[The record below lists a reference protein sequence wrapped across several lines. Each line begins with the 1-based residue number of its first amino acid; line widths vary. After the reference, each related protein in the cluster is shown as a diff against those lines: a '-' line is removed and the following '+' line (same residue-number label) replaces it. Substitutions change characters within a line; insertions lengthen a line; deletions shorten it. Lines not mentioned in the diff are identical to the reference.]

1 MWGDVASD
9 QDKPSYVEQI
19 NIGRLEYMDTLIDAV
34 EYKIHKKKQLIEKR
48 LEKDRPQ
55 HLKHSAKKY
64 VMEYLR
70 CKKSFEYFA
79 THYILLELPGGDVLM
94 DPYQKQLEFID
105 LVEHKKHVLLLK
117 SRQTGFSTIVQAY
130 TAWLC
135 NFHDNVVVGIIS
147 KDGNEATDFARFIR
161 GMIEKLP
168 NFLKPKRGALGRGF
182 AKKTERSFIMT
193 NGSKVYVATVNPK
206 APNKTLRG
214 KAITFLIVDEA
225 AFIDYVD
232 DAWTSIVPALST
244 NQMHAKKRGVP
255 FGTVVISTP
264 NKTVGPG
271 KWYFNRYLRA
281 ISGEGLFIPFVVHWK
296 MVDELADDPDWYRT
310 QCELFDNDPKK
321 IAQEL
326 ELKFLPAAG
335 AFFESETLEKVQDSV
350 QKPLEKLK
358 LFKGEAWSFQKP
370 ILNTHYIMGVD
381 TAPEH
386 GKDKSAITIWDYESM
401 DQVWEYR
408 GKLRVMDFIEVV
420 KAAASLYD
428 GTIVIESN
436 SYGNQVIEHMN
447 NSSYSSRLYKEKRG
461 ENTLVPGLSTT
472 AKTRPLMIDAL
483 YSYVTQYPETVKS
496 ERLALELTSLV
507 SKTNGRIEADSG
519 CHDDVAI
526 SAALCYY
533 VRKYDPPLLIGVGS
547 SDSIQDLED
556 VLNMNLG
563 GSPLTSR
570 TIEEES
576 SMDHINA
583 VLLKKLKENIGS
595 NENKEAYYNL
605 FDMLDRG

>member
-1 MWGDVASD
+1 
-9 QDKPSYVEQI
+9 
-19 NIGRLEYMDTLIDAV
+19 MDTLVDAV
-34 EYKIHKKKQLIEKR
+34 EFKIRQKEKVIDKRIERDK
-48 LEKDRPQ
+48 PQ

-70 CKKSFEYFA
+70 CKKSFEYFVR
-79 THYILLELPGGDVLM
+79 HYILLELPGGDELM
-94 DPYQKQLEFID
+94 NPYRKQLEFID
-105 LVEHKKHVLLLK
+105 LVETKKHALLLK

-135 NFHDNVVVGIIS
+135 VFHDNVVVGIIS
-147 KDGNEATDFARFIR
+147 KDGNEATDFARMIR
-161 GMIEKLP
+161 GMIEKIP
-168 NFLKPKRGALGRGF
+168 NFLKPKKGALGRGF

-232 DAWTSIVPALST
+232 SAWTSIVPALST
-244 NQMHAKKRGVP
+244 NQMLAKQKGVP
-255 FGTVVISTP
+255 YGTVIISTP

-281 ISGEGLFIPFVVHWK
+281 ISGEGLFAPFVVHWK
-296 MVDELADDPDWYRT
+296 MIDEFVADPDWYNT
-310 QCELFDNDPKK
+310 QCELFDHDTKK

-326 ELKFLPAAG
+326 ELKFLPAEG
-335 AFFESETLEKVQDSV
+335 AFFESETLEKVQNSV
-350 QKPLEKLK
+350 QKPIEKLQ
-358 LFKGEAWSFQKP
+358 LFNGQAWCFQQP
-370 ILNTHYIMGVD
+370 IPGTHYIMGVD

-386 GKDKSAITIWDYESM
+386 GEDKSAITIWEYESM

-408 GKLRVMDFIEVV
+408 GKLKVMEFIEVV
-420 KAAASLYD
+420 KAAAALYD

-447 NSSYSSRLYKEKRG
+447 NSNYSARLYKEKRG
-461 ENTLVPGLSTT
+461 EKTYVPGLSTT

-483 YSYVTQYPETVKS
+483 YSFVTQYPETIKS

-533 VRKYDPPLLIGVGS
+533 VRKYDPPLLIGKGS
-547 SDSIQDLED
+547 IELVQDLND
-556 VLNMNLG
+556 ILNMNIG
-563 GSPLTSR
+563 GSPLTSHLGS
-570 TIEEES
+570 EDD
-576 SMDHINA
+576 SMDHLNA
-583 VLLKKLKENIGS
+583 VLLKKLKESIGS
-595 NENKEAYYNL
+595 DENKEAYYNL

>member
-1 MWGDVASD
+1 
-9 QDKPSYVEQI
+9 
-19 NIGRLEYMDTLIDAV
+19 MDTLVDAV
-34 EYKIHKKKQLIEKR
+34 EFDVQKTEKRIDKQLAKN
-48 LEKDRPQ
+48 RPQ
-55 HLKHSAKKY
+55 HLKFSAKKY
-64 VMEYLR
+64 VMEYLK
-70 CKKSFEYFA
+70 CKKSFEYFVKK
-79 THYILLELPGGDVLM
+79 YILLELPGGDELM
-94 DPYQKQLEFID
+94 NPYRKQLEFVD
-105 LVEHKKHVLLLK
+105 LVETKKHVLLLK

-135 NFHDNVVVGIIS
+135 TFHDNVVIGIIS

-168 NFLKPKRGALGRGF
+168 NFLKPKKGALGRGF

-232 DAWTSIVPALST
+232 AAWTSIVPALST
-244 NQMHAKKRGVP
+244 NQMHAKKKNVP

-281 ISGEGLFIPFVVHWK
+281 ISGEGLFEPFVVHWK
-296 MVDELADDPDWYRT
+296 MIDELADDPDWYIT

-326 ELKFLPAAG
+326 ELKFLPADG
-335 AFFESETLEKVQDSV
+335 AFFESDTLEIVQNSV

-358 LFKGEAWSFQKP
+358 LFSGEGWCFQKP
-370 ILNTHYIMGVD
+370 KKNTHYIMGVD

-386 GKDKSAITIWDYESM
+386 GEDKSAITVWDYESM

-408 GKLRVMDFIEVV
+408 GKLKVMEFIEVV
-420 KAAASLYD
+420 KAAASLYE
-428 GTIVIESN
+428 GTIVVESN
-436 SYGNQVIEHMN
+436 SYGNQVIEHIN
-447 NSSYSSRLYKEKRG
+447 ASPFATRLYKEKRG

-472 AKTRPLMIDAL
+472 SKTRPLMIDAL
-483 YSYVTQYPETVKS
+483 YSFVTQYPESIKS

-507 SKTNGRIEADSG
+507 SKTNGRIEADKG

-533 VRKYDPPLLIGVGS
+533 VRKYDPPLLLASGS
-547 SDSIQDLED
+547 TETMQDLED
-556 VLNMNLG
+556 VLNMNMG
-563 GSPLTSR
+563 GSAMTAIDTP
-570 TIEEES
+570 EDS
-576 SMDHINA
+576 SMGHMNA
-583 VLLKKLKENIGS
+583 VLLKRLKSQIGTDGIS
-595 NENKEAYYNL
+595 EGYYNIM
-605 FDMLDRG
+605 DILDRG